1 MLAFFMAY
9 LGDVLNPKF
18 LIKLI
23 GIRKAP
29 FFFITDLFR
38 INKNLPISTSGI
50 TGHVRLNKSHR
61 NNPTYI
67 ENFQKAAFSTT
78 LVKHFQLLFKKM
90 SFELLTRI
98 KISPHHYNVFDSKI
112 SIISSS
118 FKSTP
123 VFNRFKRIFLKVFN
137 WV

>member
-1 MLAFFMAY
+1 MSGLIYPIGHPEY
-9 LGDVLNPKF
+9 LYDKQ
-18 LIKLI
+18 
-23 GIRKAP
+23 
-29 FFFITDLFR
+29 
-38 INKNLPISTSGI
+38 ISGT
-50 TGHVRLNKSHR
+50 KSMRVNR
-61 NNPTYI
+61 NNLSYI
-67 ENFQKAAFSTT
+67 ENVQNAAFSTT

-98 KISPHHYNVFDSKI
+98 KISPHHYNVFGSKI

-137 WV
+137 RV